1 MAEWLMGFRL
11 GNDLTG
17 SSAAA
22 SLPSSAC
29 MACNIVHI
37 HVDADRDGV
46 IDDRPAGDIW
56 TGGKTGRGAIISVN
70 NDNDDGKA
78 GAVARDNTDNSDTK
92 INSSADLR
100 DIAPLDLRKM
110 SDLPLEGA
118 RVILSVPT
126 TPLDYRGYIRIFDG
140 RSAGSTEIIGSAT
153 GSEKAFTE
161 ADFKAGRIELG
172 MEALRYPT
180 RAVGDGTVDFDGRIQ
195 LILRVEGADGTVI
208 HRETVPVRV
217 APWIVFNHTD
227 ITETVYV
234 AEINEG
240 YLDDNSRF
248 IGELRKVVGGKL
260 RVIPAGEA
268 DGDRW
273 AQDVMEMGFS
283 NWPGDRDLTTVI
295 RTPRT
300 RGGSDQFG
308 KYPGRVLLGLDFG
321 YYELNALE
329 QGSSLNSFGNLEC
342 SPPIPGYPFGRVVYG
357 TPGMREAVRYGHSP
371 MKSGM
376 RALLEGQELQ
386 SPIKLDTGWLM
397 VGHVDEFMSFI
408 PDPSG
413 THGFKIAFASPRLAV
428 SILRENPRGL
438 LFQGILANDGS
449 TSPIAEY
456 TRILGGDVPYDEYGS
471 AAVILGN
478 EGFLTLQNEIQGIL
492 NSQKN
497 ALKSGLS
504 LKDSDFIDL
513 PILFY
518 CHAPESLSGCI
529 ALTPGSV
536 NMLVVTHAPG
546 DIDLVIP
553 KPFGPTIG
561 GICMYEKAIKA
572 AFAPNRAVTP
582 HFVDCFLTYHV
593 LQGEIHCGTNS
604 KRKPPKKSWWHH
616 SA

>member
-1 MAEWLMGFRL
+1 
-11 GNDLTG
+11 
-17 SSAAA
+17 
-22 SLPSSAC
+22 
-29 MACNIVHI
+29 
-37 HVDADRDGV
+37 
-46 IDDRPAGDIW
+46 
-56 TGGKTGRGAIISVN
+56 
-70 NDNDDGKA
+70 
-78 GAVARDNTDNSDTK
+78 
-92 INSSADLR
+92 
-100 DIAPLDLRKM
+100 
-110 SDLPLEGA
+110 
-118 RVILSVPT
+118 
-126 TPLDYRGYIRIFDG
+126 
-140 RSAGSTEIIGSAT
+140 
-153 GSEKAFTE
+153 
-161 ADFKAGRIELG
+161 
-172 MEALRYPT
+172 
-180 RAVGDGTVDFDGRIQ
+180 
-195 LILRVEGADGTVI
+195 
-208 HRETVPVRV
+208 
-217 APWIVFNHTD
+217 
-227 ITETVYV
+227 
-234 AEINEG
+234 
-240 YLDDNSRF
+240 
-248 IGELRKVVGGKL
+248 
-260 RVIPAGEA
+260 
-268 DGDRW
+268 
-273 AQDVMEMGFS
+273 
-283 NWPGDRDLTTVI
+283 
-295 RTPRT
+295 
-300 RGGSDQFG
+300 
-308 KYPGRVLLGLDFG
+308 
-321 YYELNALE
+321 
-329 QGSSLNSFGNLEC
+329 
-342 SPPIPGYPFGRVVYG
+342 
-357 TPGMREAVRYGHSP
+357 
-371 MKSGM
+371 
-376 RALLEGQELQ
+376 
-386 SPIKLDTGWLM
+386 
-397 VGHVDEFMSFI
+397 MSFI